1 MAPFFYLGF
10 AAVSAFLLVRRFEG
24 APDPAMRVLS
34 GLVLWAV
41 LYLLPVH
48 LAAALQIAGWLQTV
62 QITPLAFFQ
71 AAVLAVVAV
80 WSFLRRTSR
89 TESQP
94 TRSSPPSPQ
103 FAGYLVAG
111 AIVVGGASLIFA
123 AQMLVAFPDDPD
135 ALAYH
140 IPVALHWLQEGSL
153 RIPASL
159 AWEFSLPA
167 NTEIGMMMLLAAG
180 AQRFLSLV
188 NLLAAIVLGLST
200 YLIAKKCTTNR
211 LGAAS
216 ATLIALSIPIVQFQ
230 AFSAYIDLYATAFLL
245 AGTAL
250 FIYRYDDDLDHPRLA
265 LARLMLAALAC
276 GISIGSK
283 STFYLYGGVFF
294 LASAAV
300 LIRDRSSHKR
310 FAWGL
315 LLLVVGL
322 SAPSVFW
329 IGRSWLTTG
338 NPVYPLPV
346 IFHGRTI
353 LAGNPNITPV
363 NYEENFV
370 RSRAEWLI
378 YPWTEWK
385 KSPGYLLIPYSTGSG
400 LGGAFATF
408 VPLGLVFAVGVS
420 CTRGPRGPTVLK
432 VLVILW
438 WALLICWWFG
448 LRRVPRFGLP
458 LWVLACALCSPLLVA
473 LDQGR
478 SRRIFRVLFVIS
490 LASTCAISSFVPL
503 HTLLAG
509 LREGDLSRSKFYDY
523 PKTIDNLPAGTRLA
537 NEAGGDYNFV
547 LAGSKLT
554 NEVIPDF
561 ELPANLTNTYLRQMH
576 ADFVIQRLDAA
587 QAGPSPPCDGLELV
601 REEVLKVGEAGRRDR
616 WRIWR
621 VE

>member
-1 MAPFFYLGF
+1 MAPILYLGC
-10 AAVSAFLLVRRFEG
+10 AALSAWLVVRRLGG
-24 APDPAMRVLS
+24 APGQAIRALS
-34 GLVLWAV
+34 VLVLWVV
-41 LYLLPVH
+41 LYLLPAH
-48 LAAALQIAGWLQTV
+48 LAGALQIAGWLQRV
-62 QITPLAFFQ
+62 GIAPLAFFQ
-71 AAVLAVVAV
+71 AAVLAAVAA
-80 WSFLRRTSR
+80 WSLLRATSR

-94 TRSSPPSPQ
+94 THSSPPSPPLP
-103 FAGYLVAG
+103 GYLLTG

-123 AQMLVAFPDDPD
+123 VQLLVAFPDDPD

-140 IPVALHWLQEGSL
+140 IPVALRWLQEGSL
-153 RIPASL
+153 QIPESR

-167 NTEIGMMMLLAAG
+167 NTEIGMMLLLAAG

-200 YLIAKKCTTNR
+200 YLIAKKCTTNS
-211 LGAAS
+211 LAAVS

-245 AGTAL
+245 GGAAL
-250 FIYRYDDDLDHPRLA
+250 FLYRYDDDLDRSRLS
-265 LARLMLAALAC
+265 LARLTLAALAC

-283 STFYLYGGVFF
+283 STFYLYGAVFF
-294 LASAAV
+294 LVSAAI
-300 LIRDRSSHKR
+300 LIRERTIHKR
-310 FAWGL
+310 LAWSL
-315 LLLVVGL
+315 ALLVIGM
-322 SAPSVFW
+322 ATPTVFW
-329 IGRSWLTTG
+329 IGRSWLATG

-346 IFHGRTI
+346 TIRGRTI

-408 VPLGLVFAVGVS
+408 VPLGLIFAVGLS
-420 CTRGPRGPTVLK
+420 CARAARGSTVVR

-448 LRRVPRFGLP
+448 LLRVPRFGLP
-458 LWVLACALCSPLLVA
+458 LWILACVLSSPLLAA
-473 LDQGR
+473 LDQSR
-478 SRRIFRVLFVIS
+478 FRRIFGALFVVS
-490 LASTCAISSFVPL
+490 LASTCVISSFVPL
-503 HTLLAG
+503 HTLLAN

-523 PKTIDNLPAGTRLA
+523 PKAIDNLPAGTRLA
-537 NEAGGDYNFV
+537 NEAGGDYNFI

-554 NEVIPDF
+554 NKVIADF
-561 ELPANLTNTYLRQMH
+561 ELPGNLTKAYLRQVH
-576 ADFVIQRLDAA
+576 ADFVVERLDAA
-587 QAGPSPPCDGLELV
+587 QGAPPPPCDGLELA
-601 REEVLKVGEAGRRDR
+601 REEVRKVGEAGRRDR